1 MNRISP
7 IPFRKRN
14 NKLISTRERKNN
26 LTRKKKQLKSQFNWE
41 KDFNLKY

>member
-14 NKLISTRERKNN
+14 NKLITTRERKNN
-26 LTRKKKQLKSQFNWE
+26 LTRKIKKIKIPIQLRKGF
-41 KDFNLKY
+41 